1 MKAEFL
7 KDDNGSIWFYYATG
21 IQTRSRIKQFMIPGG
36 MPEVKVAVKTEV
48 EDKEEMLA
56 EIDDYQEEASA

>member
-1 MKAEFL
+1 
-7 KDDNGSIWFYYATG
+7 
-21 IQTRSRIKQFMIPGG
+21 